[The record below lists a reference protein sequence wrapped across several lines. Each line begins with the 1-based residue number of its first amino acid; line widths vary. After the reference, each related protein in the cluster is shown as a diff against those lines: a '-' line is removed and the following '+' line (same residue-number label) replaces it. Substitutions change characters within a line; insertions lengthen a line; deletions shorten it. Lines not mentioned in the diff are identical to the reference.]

1 MIENLKK
8 RFPVFKK
15 NPNLVFF
22 DTAAS
27 ALKVDSMINAVTE
40 CYSYEYAN
48 IHRGIYELS
57 SKLTK
62 RYEDSRLSVSKFI
75 NSPSF
80 ENIIFT
86 KSATEGI
93 NLVASC
99 LSEDYFNDGDEV
111 LLTSLEHHANLVPWH
126 LVSKKIK
133 IITAKIKSTGE
144 LDYNDLLKKI
154 NSNTKLI
161 AITHMSNITGSITN
175 FEKIKIKANK
185 LNVPILID
193 GCQYVPH
200 KKLNIKELDPDF
212 YVFSAHKLYGPSG
225 LGILY
230 MKSKWID
237 RLGPYQ
243 GGGSMIKNV
252 ETDSSTYL
260 DGFQKFE
267 AGTPPIAEVIG
278 LSASLDFINEV
289 GIDKIYEY
297 ENKLTQ
303 YAYNQ
308 MIKSNDIKIY
318 GDFSNQTSIISFN
331 IDGVHFNDLAMLL
344 DKKNIAIR
352 TGHHCAQ
359 PFMKFFNISGNARM
373 SVGVYNTKND
383 IDYFIRAINEVKEI
397 LRS

>member
-1 MIENLKK
+1 MIKNLRK
-8 RFPVFKK
+8 RFPVFSK
-15 NPNLVFF
+15 NPDLVFF

-27 ALKVDSMINAVTE
+27 ALKVDSMIKAVND

-48 IHRGIYELS
+48 IHRGIYALS

-62 RYEDSRLSVSKFI
+62 RYEDARILVSKFI
-75 NSPSF
+75 NAESS

-93 NLVASC
+93 NLVSSC
-99 LSEDYFNDGDEV
+99 LSDNYFNDGDEV

-133 IITAKIKSTGE
+133 IITAKIKPTGE
-144 LDYNDLLKKI
+144 LDYYDLLEKI
-154 NSNTKLI
+154 NSKTKLL
-161 AITHMSNITGSITN
+161 AITHMSNVTGSITN
-175 FEKIKIKANK
+175 FEEIKIKANK
-185 LNVPILID
+185 FNVPILID

-230 MKSKWID
+230 MKSNWID

-260 DGFQKFE
+260 SGFQKFE

-278 LSASLDFINEV
+278 LSSSLDFINEI
-289 GIDKIYEY
+289 GMDKIYKY
-297 ENKLTQ
+297 ENELTQ

-308 MIKSNDIKIY
+308 MIKHNDIKIY

-331 IDGVHFNDLAMLL
+331 VDGIHFNDLAMFL

-359 PFMKFFNISGNARM
+359 PLMKFFNISGNARM
-373 SVGVYNTKND
+373 SVGVYNSKDD
-383 IDYFIRAINEVKEI
+383 IDYFIKTLDEI
-397 LRS
+397 KIILK

>member
-8 RFPVFKK
+8 RFPVFSKS
-15 NPNLVFF
+15 PDLVFF

-27 ALKVDSMINAVTE
+27 ALKVDSMINSVNE

-62 RYEDSRLSVSKFI
+62 RYEDSRLAVSKFI
-75 NSPSF
+75 KSPSP

-93 NLVASC
+93 NLVSSC
-99 LSEDYFNDGDEV
+99 LSDNYFNDGDEV

-144 LDYNDLLKKI
+144 LDYNDLLAKI
-154 NSNTKLI
+154 NSKTKLL
-161 AITHMSNITGSITN
+161 AITHMSNVTGSITN
-175 FEKIKIKANK
+175 FDEIKIKANK
-185 LNVPILID
+185 FNVPILID

-200 KKLNIKELDPDF
+200 KKLDIQLLDPDF

-252 ETDSSTYL
+252 DTDSSTYL
-260 DGFQKFE
+260 NGFQKFE

-297 ENKLTQ
+297 ENDLTK

-308 MIKSNDIKIY
+308 MLKNNDIKIY
-318 GDFSNQTSIISFN
+318 GDFKNQTSIISFN
-331 IDGVHFNDLAMLL
+331 IDGIHFNDLAMLL

-359 PFMKFFNISGNARM
+359 PFMKCFNISGNARM
-373 SVGVYNTKND
+373 SVGVYNTKDD
-383 IDYFIRAINEVKEI
+383 IDYFIKSIDEVKEI
-397 LRS
+397 LKS